1 MATRHTD
8 VGYCCAIHATDSRIH
23 APTATP
29 VTFAGAYA
37 DDVSVRL
44 LVADA
49 SAPVLA
55 KNVAP

>member
-1 MATRHTD
+1 
-8 VGYCCAIHATDSRIH
+8 VSRKEP